1 MTPNEWKEKVRVSIL
16 KKYGKKLIENCTRVN
31 GQDVKILTKTKH
43 IYEKLTNNRYKGTP
57 IEALVQGNK
66 QRKRTVFFAQN
77 GMLECGRNMKGTIPE
92 TFFECNKTDDEQHRL
107 TTCKKWSDL
116 NSNHGIDVNFNDIY
130 SEDKETLDRI
140 VAKICMVWETRFA
153 NGRMKK

>member
-1 MTPNEWKEKVRVSIL
+1 MSATKN
-16 KKYGKKLIENCTRVN
+16 GQKLIENCTSLN
-31 GQDVKILTKTKH
+31 GQDVKIHTKTKH
-43 IYEKLTNNRYKGTP
+43 IYEKLTNDRYKGTP
-57 IEALVQGNK
+57 IDALVQGNK
-66 QRKRTVFFAQN
+66 QRTRTVFLAQN
-77 GMLECGRNMKGTIPE
+77 GMLECGRNMKGTILE
-92 TFFECNKTDDEQHRL
+92 TCSECNETDDEQHRL

-116 NSNHGIDVNFNDIY
+116 NSNHGSDVNFNDIY